1 MEYIRKQIDKEP
13 EAADQESDEEE
24 GDDDDEED
32 GDSLEADL
40 DVDDVFPSQNIDVLQ
55 TYLIGNRA
63 NANNRKEEMFRP
75 RTPGA
80 RANRERYTP
89 VLSASSTEPFSDE
102 IRCSTLSLLIS
113 DDVELAFHLI

>member
-1 MEYIRKQIDKEP
+1 ME
-13 EAADQESDEEE
+13 
-24 GDDDDEED
+24 
-32 GDSLEADL
+32 
-40 DVDDVFPSQNIDVLQ
+40 DVFPSQNIDVLQ

-80 RANRERYTP
+80 RANRERYSLP
-89 VLSASSTEPFSDE
+89 VLNASSSEPLSDE

-113 DDVELAFHLI
+113 DDVELGLH